1 MPNSAYKVV
10 ELIGTSQTSWEDAA
24 RNAVAAAS
32 SSLKHL
38 RVAEVK
44 ELDLVLNEDGTIEA
58 FRTKVTVSF
67 KYEA

>member
-1 MPNSAYKVV
+1 MSNSAYKVV

-24 RNAVAAAS
+24 RNAIAAAS
-32 SSLKHL
+32 NSLKHL

-44 ELDLVLNEDGTIEA
+44 ELDLALSEDGKIEA

-67 KYEA
+67 KYEG